1 MMVTP
6 TSVMVTLHA
15 NLYNSGHI
23 FQSLIHFILLST
35 MCALNIIKLS
45 LLFSSNGEAA
55 MEFTQ
60 SRVLNT
66 SNNSWQC
73 FVSTIKYNPVN
84 SITFGNLFMTL
95 GETSYFQRTTTC
107 YEKMKK
113 KKEEEKRNTDC
124 NSLSWPKSH
133 KHFFQSTYRAM
144 QLIPF
149 HFELLQSFNLDTVML
164 YSNRVLTKI

>member
-1 MMVTP
+1 MVTP

-45 LLFSSNGEAA
+45 LLFSSNGEVA

-66 SNNSWQC
+66 SNDSWQC

-113 KKEEEKRNTDC
+113 KRRRKKEYWLQLFVPAKISQAFLPIYLQGNAV
-124 NSLSWPKSH
+124 NS
-133 KHFFQSTYRAM
+133 
-144 QLIPF
+144 I
-149 HFELLQSFNLDTVML
+149 SFRT
-164 YSNRVLTKI
+164 SAKF